1 MQIAEL
7 DISKEFKKYL
17 TQSGFTE
24 LYPPQADC
32 VKAGLLENENMLLA
46 IPTASGKTLAATL
59 AMIKYFEDG
68 GDGIAVYLTPLN
80 ALTAEKYKEFKEF
93 ESMRHIKIH
102 VGMQAGGQAK
112 RTTNANIRIVTNES
126 LMASL
131 ILDAPW
137 TRRIRFVVADEVH
150 TIHDPTRGPD
160 LEMALVTLM
169 KRKPSPRILA
179 LSATVGNPKTVAKWL
194 NAKYVSS
201 DWRPVKLREGV
212 LNDKIIQFNDGNNLE
227 FNPTSNV
234 KITTASRLAVQTVE
248 EGGQSIIFAG
258 TRKHSVSAALKA
270 AEIIHVNAKQKA
282 KLVSISK
289 KILDTEDTTDLI
301 EKLSQC
307 VKFGSAFHHAGL
319 NDRCRKI
326 VEDEFRN
333 RNIQIIASTPTLAAG
348 VNMPARRIIITS
360 YIRYGR
366 PITNISVLE
375 YKQMCGRAGRPKY
388 DTIGESIIIPSPK
401 DDPTDIYENYVR
413 GKPENIQSKLGK
425 RLAFHTLVCIVIGK
439 NTQWKPG
446 KLIQENK
453 GMTEQEI
460 IQFFDQTLARQ
471 QYKKNMFD
479 QGVKNAISYLND
491 NDLIARE
498 EKLYKPT
505 EFGRI
510 VNRNIMEPSIAI
522 AIKNW
527 LNVSKKDHEIER
539 LILRMSA
546 FVQGVKLVEEDFEE
560 SWDIVES
567 YVSEYGVEKIYHS
580 MLAWI
585 QEKTLKEIES
595 DFGMQEGYLYWY
607 NRSIDRFLSWTTSIA
622 EFYKSEWSADSTKL
636 RKRINYGVKE
646 ELLDLVSVK
655 QIGRVRARR
664 LYTKNIKTT
673 VKLAST
679 KPEIISR
686 ILNQKQSKLIVQIIN
701 DAKRQS

>member
-227 FNPTSNV
+227 FNSTSNV

-282 KLVSISK
+282 K
-289 KILDTEDTTDLI
+289 T
-301 EKLSQC
+301 SQ
-307 VKFGSAFHHAGL
+307 H
-319 NDRCRKI
+319 I
-326 VEDEFRN
+326 
-333 RNIQIIASTPTLAAG
+333 
-348 VNMPARRIIITS
+348 
-360 YIRYGR
+360 
-366 PITNISVLE
+366 
-375 YKQMCGRAGRPKY
+375 
-388 DTIGESIIIPSPK
+388 
-401 DDPTDIYENYVR
+401 
-413 GKPENIQSKLGK
+413 
-425 RLAFHTLVCIVIGK
+425 
-439 NTQWKPG
+439 
-446 KLIQENK
+446 
-453 GMTEQEI
+453 
-460 IQFFDQTLARQ
+460 
-471 QYKKNMFD
+471 
-479 QGVKNAISYLND
+479 
-491 NDLIARE
+491 
-498 EKLYKPT
+498 
-505 EFGRI
+505 
-510 VNRNIMEPSIAI
+510 
-522 AIKNW
+522 
-527 LNVSKKDHEIER
+527 KKDTRYRRHHRFNRKTIT
-539 LILRMSA
+539 MC
-546 FVQGVKLVEEDFEE
+546 
-560 SWDIVES
+560 
-567 YVSEYGVEKIYHS
+567 KI
-580 MLAWI
+580 W
-585 QEKTLKEIES
+585 
-595 DFGMQEGYLYWY
+595 FG
-607 NRSIDRFLSWTTSIA
+607 
-622 EFYKSEWSADSTKL
+622 
-636 RKRINYGVKE
+636 
-646 ELLDLVSVK
+646 
-655 QIGRVRARR
+655 
-664 LYTKNIKTT
+664 
-673 VKLAST
+673 
-679 KPEIISR
+679 ISSCR
-686 ILNQKQSKLIVQIIN
+686 T
-701 DAKRQS
+701 